1 MTEFSTLH
9 IFGFGDVQVI
19 LPDGSGATKKASDL
33 TMVQPVVDN
42 VWDNRPEGYTG
53 TKQYHAINIFDN
65 MFADWQAKV
74 DGEKGYRVQY
84 VDLNNLEIMALV
96 DEVLEPVPPPS
107 GSL

>member
-1 MTEFSTLH
+1 
-9 IFGFGDVQVI
+9 
-19 LPDGSGATKKASDL
+19 
-33 TMVQPVVDN
+33 
-42 VWDNRPEGYTG
+42 
-53 TKQYHAINIFDN
+53 

-96 DEVLEPVPPPS
+96 DEVLAPVPPPS